1 MPKGRAPFSDAFIG
15 LVHIKAIVS
24 AIDGLVLV
32 LFIASPSMGLG
43 GHEYDDEDPFKHP
56 LSYLIYE
63 FDSIEYE
70 RSLRGV
76 RIITVLKIHDFR

>member
-1 MPKGRAPFSDAFIG
+1 
-15 LVHIKAIVS
+15 
-24 AIDGLVLV
+24 
-32 LFIASPSMGLG
+32 MGLG